1 MSVTRRF
8 LLASSLARLI
18 EKERGGHTVRQGY
31 FPDHSG
37 RSPHVQLEGST
48 GQLILVPDRA
58 NGAIE
63 EVANI
68 PRSHAEALLDV
79 AAGRIEYVSTSLD
92 LGSCTAAVHRFTTPW
107 PLDLITL
114 TFKQDKQARRL
125 HPLPWFGPEVTDDP
139 SYQARTVAL
148 AGLPPLPDAEIT
160 ATALDSLLDTLGGYA
175 DADQPQPL
183 AAQANSQ
190 PQPSEGG
197 SGPQPEPDLNDLGIE
212 DSVIQELAR
221 SLRPQHR

>member
-63 EVANI
+63 EVADI

-79 AAGRIEYVSTSLD
+79 AAGKIDYLSIGLD
-92 LGSCTAAVHRFTTPW
+92 LGFCIAAVHRFTTPG

-114 TFKQDKQARRL
+114 TFKQDKQARRF

-148 AGLPPLPDAEIT
+148 AGLPPLPEVEIT
-160 ATALDSLLDTLGGYA
+160 SAALDSLLDTLGGYT
-175 DADQPQPL
+175 DADLSQ
-183 AAQANSQ
+183 AAVAQAPSQ
-190 PQPSEGG
+190 PQPAEGG
-197 SGPQPEPDLNDLGIE
+197 SGPEPEPDLNDLGIE
-212 DSVIQELAR
+212 DSIIRELAR
-221 SLRPQHR
+221 SLHPQRR